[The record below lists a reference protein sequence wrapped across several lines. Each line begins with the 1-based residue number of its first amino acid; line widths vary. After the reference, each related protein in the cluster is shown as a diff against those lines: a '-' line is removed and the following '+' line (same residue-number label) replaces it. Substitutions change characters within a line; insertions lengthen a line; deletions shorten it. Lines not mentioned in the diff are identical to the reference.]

1 MKNKIAISPC
11 TGMSPYGLISRVAC
25 SDTIQETE
33 NIISICIIATAADKE
48 GFRSLIKKYPIIAV
62 NGCENGCVDKILK
75 QKDVKTII
83 TLNIT
88 EILNKENLK
97 PSDTARLS
105 EEDEKSV
112 KLVKTRIKE
121 ILDKIY

>member
-25 SDTIQETE
+25 SDIIQETE
-33 NIISICIIATAADKE
+33 NIISLCITATAADKE
-48 GFRSLIKKYPIIAV
+48 DFRSLIKKYPIIAV
-62 NGCENGCVDKILK
+62 NGFENGCVDKILK
-75 QKDVKTII
+75 QKDVKTVI